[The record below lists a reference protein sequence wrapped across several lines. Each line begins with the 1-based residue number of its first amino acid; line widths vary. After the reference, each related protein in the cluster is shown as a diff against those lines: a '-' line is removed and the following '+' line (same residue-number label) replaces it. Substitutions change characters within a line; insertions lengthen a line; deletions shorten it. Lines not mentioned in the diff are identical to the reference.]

1 MRVLFGENL
10 ILEPL
15 VLRADDLEC
24 RGAAEAGLTGGAG
37 DDPKVVQSKAIY
49 VLTLPATIKVPPFA
63 HD

>member
-1 MRVLFGENL
+1 MLFGENL

-24 RGAAEAGLTGGAG
+24 GGAAEAGVRVGAG
-37 DDPKVVQSKAIY
+37 GDPKVVQSKAIY
-49 VLTLPATIKVPPFA
+49 VLTLPATIKVLPFT